1 MFLFYSHKG
10 IKELRQTDIKLKSFF
25 NSKVTQTQIFSYLLW
40 LVLPVSLQVLEAGE
54 GGGGMSNLS
63 VFSLVFEGFALE
75 FGAETKITSLSYN
88 LL

>member
-1 MFLFYSHKG
+1 M
-10 IKELRQTDIKLKSFF
+10 
-25 NSKVTQTQIFSYLLW
+25 
-40 LVLPVSLQVLEAGE
+40 SLQVLEAGE

-63 VFSLVFEGFALE
+63 VFSFVFEGLELE